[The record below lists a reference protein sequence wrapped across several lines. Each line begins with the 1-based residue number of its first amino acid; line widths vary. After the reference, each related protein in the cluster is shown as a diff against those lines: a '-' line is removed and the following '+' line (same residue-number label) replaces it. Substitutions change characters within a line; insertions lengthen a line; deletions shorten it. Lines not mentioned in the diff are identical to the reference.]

1 MSTPD
6 PRKLRWRDSTPDRTA
21 DRAGQGPGTTRGART
36 LSTSPS
42 TLRGTLDTMLAP
54 TVSRRATQGSI
65 LGGMETPASILDLT
79 VKAKM
84 GTLDSTL
91 EGMVILDSILDQA
104 VMGRMETLDLTPEEM
119 ENQGSTED
127 QRETNRMET
136 LGSTLGGMVTPV
148 SMLASLG
155 VWHLVLQGSEPPSSL
170 LRTVSWRM

>member
-21 DRAGQGPGTTRGART
+21 DRAGQGPGTTRGAWT

-42 TLRGTLDTMLAP
+42 TLRGTLDTMQAP

-79 VKAKM
+79 VMGKM
-84 GTLDSTL
+84 GTPDSTL
-91 EGMVILDSILDQA
+91 EGMEILDSILDQA
-104 VMGRMETLDLTPEEM
+104 VMAKMETLDLTLEEM
-119 ENQGSTED
+119 ENQGSMED
-127 QRETNRMET
+127 QRETNRM
-136 LGSTLGGMVTPV
+136 VTQG

-155 VWHLVLQGSEPPSSL
+155 VWLLVLQGSEPPSSL
-170 LRTVSWRM
+170 LRTMSWR